1 MITLALAL
9 ALAAPAPTPGPRVE
23 LDLLG
28 QLEADGSVSLGL
40 RYRIE
45 DGWHI
50 YWENPGDSGMATAAR
65 IEGPTGWTAGP
76 LLFPGPL
83 AIEASGLTSYGYT
96 GTAVLLSSLTPD
108 AGAAP
113 AGIVEVSSTWLVCRE
128 ICEPESAT
136 ATLALDKL
144 SGAPL
149 GAARESLPSPLS
161 PGDGLS
167 ASWSGE
173 DFELRVQ
180 AESAELFPSVA
191 LDLATGSARPR
202 FVPVSTVPSRDGEEI
217 VNSPATLLLRVTVQ
231 PQSGNEP
238 LPAVVRVVRHGVVRY
253 IALELRRT
261 DGPSGPA
268 P

>member
-9 ALAAPAPTPGPRVE
+9 ALAAPAPAPAPRVH

-28 QLEADGSVSLGL
+28 QVEDDGSVTLGL
-40 RYRIE
+40 RYRIR

-50 YWENPGDSGMATAAR
+50 YWENPGDSGMATSAR
-65 IEGPTGWTAGP
+65 IQVPEGWAAGP
-76 LLFPGPL
+76 LLFPGPI
-83 AIEASGLTSYGYT
+83 AIEASGLTSYGYS
-96 GTAVLLSSLTPD
+96 GTAVLLSTLSPP
-108 AGAAP
+108 AGAP
-113 AGIVEVSSTWLVCRE
+113 RDGTVEVSSTWLVCRE

-136 ATLALDKL
+136 ATLRLDTL

-149 GAARESLPSPLS
+149 SAARDALPQPLS
-161 PGDGLS
+161 PDDGLS
-167 ASWSGE
+167 VTWSGE
-173 DFELRVQ
+173 DVELRVQ
-180 AESAELFPSVA
+180 AESAALFPSAA

-202 FVPVSTVPSRDGEEI
+202 FVRVSTVPSRDGEEI
-217 VNSPATLLLRVTVQ
+217 VNSPAALLLHVRVRT
-231 PQSGNEP
+231 QSGDQP
-238 LPAVVRVVRHGVVRY
+238 LPVVVRIVRQGVARY